1 MAWEKVKL
9 GDIADVTSSK
19 RVFANQYVDKG
30 IPFYR
35 QKEIIERNNKQ
46 EISDPLFISQDLY
59 DDIKKKYGVPQKNDL
74 LITGVGATLGI
85 PYVIGNETFYF
96 KDGNLIWVKNFSSKA
111 NPKYIYYYMSSDAG
125 QKAMWSRTIGAAQPA
140 LTIDIV
146 KQYEIPLPDIKIQ
159 KRIADILSAYDNLI
173 ENNQKQIK
181 LLEEAAQR
189 LYKQWFI
196 DLRYPGHETTK
207 IVDGLPEGWRKVT
220 LGSALSKI
228 TTGLNPRKNFVLGQ
242 GKNFYVTIKNMGDN
256 NIYLDDK
263 CDRVNDE
270 ALEKINK
277 RSDLKTGDI
286 LFSGI
291 GTIGRVYLIDIPTN
305 NWNVSESVFT
315 MRVNECVSKEFL
327 YLMLLSDDV
336 QSYCDLHAH
345 GVAQRGIRMADLKE
359 YKFVLPENKIID
371 SFTTMVEPIIEKTQI
386 LRKSINSAAE
396 SRDRLLP
403 KLMNGELEI

>member
-1 MAWEKVKL
+1 MSWEKVKL

-59 DDIKKKYGVPQKNDL
+59 DDIKRKYGVPQEGDL

-96 KDGNLIWVKNFSSKA
+96 KDGNLIWVKNFNSKA
-111 NPKYIYYYMSSDAG
+111 DSKYIYYYMSSDAG
-125 QKAMWSRTIGAAQPA
+125 QKTMWSRTIGAAQPA

-159 KRIADILSAYDNLI
+159 KRIADILSAYDDLI

-196 DLRYPGHETTK
+196 DLRFPGHETTP
-207 IVDGLPEGWRKVT
+207 IVDGLPKGWSVKTVDDIAEYINGYAFKPSDWQTKGYPIIKIKEMNEGVT
-220 LGSALSKI
+220 ADTPRNSGETIPPKYVIGSGDIVFSWSATLAAI
-228 TTGLNPRKNFVLGQ
+228 IWDGETGLLNQHLFKVIPHKDFSREFVLQ
-242 GKNFYVTIKNMGDN
+242 TIKNTLEEFQNLTTGSTMKHIQRGKLKEVKVN
-256 NIYLDDK
+256 TPTSNIMK
-263 CDRVNDE
+263 E
-270 ALEKINK
+270 FEKI
-277 RSDLKTGDI
+277 T
-286 LFSGI
+286 
-291 GTIGRVYLIDIPTN
+291 
-305 NWNVSESVFT
+305 
-315 MRVNECVSKEFL
+315 
-327 YLMLLSDDV
+327 
-336 QSYCDLHAH
+336 
-345 GVAQRGIRMADLKE
+345 
-359 YKFVLPENKIID
+359 
-371 SFTTMVEPIIEKTQI
+371 EPIRNQI
-386 LRKSINSAAE
+386 LNKKKQILDLIQ

-403 KLMNGELEI
+403 KLMNGEIEV